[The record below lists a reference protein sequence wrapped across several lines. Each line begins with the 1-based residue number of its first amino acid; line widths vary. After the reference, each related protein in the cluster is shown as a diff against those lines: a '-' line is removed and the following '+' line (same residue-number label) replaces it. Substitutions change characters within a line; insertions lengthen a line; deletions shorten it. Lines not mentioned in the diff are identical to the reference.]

1 MNENFSHKRCVPPP
15 LRILPILEK
24 TKSAYLIWFEYFKIL
39 TKAHRYTLGRKID
52 SIFIEII
59 EALAFAGFLQKKEKL
74 PYIRLAIRKLDV
86 LKILLMVLWETESLD
101 SGKYIALSLKIEE
114 IGRMAG
120 GWQGQVLKQN
130 SPKSG
135 EK

>member
-1 MNENFSHKRCVPPP
+1 MLPPP

-24 TKSAYLIWFEYFKIL
+24 VKSAYLLWFEYFQIL

-59 EALAFAGFLQKKEKL
+59 EALSFAGFLQKEEKL

-86 LKILLMVLWETESLD
+86 LKILLMVLWETGSLD
-101 SGKYIALSLKIEE
+101 GGKYISLSLKLEE

-120 GWQGQVLKQN
+120 GWHGQVLKQN
-130 SPKSG
+130 SPKMG